1 MTPVTRRAHGFL
13 NQGSSNDRRRQPL
26 SVNTGLMTQNRLRI
40 LLVEDHAALAANIF
54 DYLEGDAYELDHAA
68 DGLTALHL
76 MATHSYDVIVLDI
89 MLPGIDGFSL
99 CRRLRDDLRSATPVL
114 MLTARDSIDD
124 KTLGFTAGAD
134 DYLVKPFAMKE
145 LELRIQAL
153 YRRVLGRQERIEVGP
168 LNFDVGQ
175 QRALVQGVPL
185 SLPPS
190 AVHILELLM
199 RSYPRLVS
207 HEELAHGLWG
217 DVEADANALRT
228 HLSTLR
234 KELRKHGVEHLLH
247 TVHGRGY
254 RLAKPGEV

>member
-1 MTPVTRRAHGFL
+1 
-13 NQGSSNDRRRQPL
+13 
-26 SVNTGLMTQNRLRI
+26 MTQNRLRI

-207 HEELAHGLWG
+207 HQELAHGLWG
-217 DVEADANALRT
+217 DAEADANALRT